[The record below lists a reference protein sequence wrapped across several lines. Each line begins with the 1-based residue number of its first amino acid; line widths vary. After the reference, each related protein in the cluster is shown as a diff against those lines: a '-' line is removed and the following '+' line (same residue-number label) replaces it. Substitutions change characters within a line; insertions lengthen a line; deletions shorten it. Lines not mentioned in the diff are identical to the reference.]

1 MVQINQIQKRK
12 FLILVGLFNKTYYNA
27 KISEIESKIP
37 RIKGLATNS
46 AQTAVEIKLPGISSL
61 VKKQIIM

>member
-1 MVQINQIQKRK
+1 MAQINQIQKRK
-12 FLILVGLFNKTYYNA
+12 FLILVGLFKKTDYSA

-46 AQTAVEIKLPGISSL
+46 AQTAVKIKLLGISSS

>member
-1 MVQINQIQKRK
+1 MTQINQIQKRK
-12 FLILVGLFNKTYYNA
+12 FLILVGFFKKTDYNA

-46 AQTAVEIKLPGISSL
+46 TQTTVEIKLPGISSL